1 MEGFKALGLSEETL
15 AALEKKGFTKPSP
28 IQELTIPLLLNGEK
42 DIVGHAQTG
51 SGKTAA
57 FGIPIIEKFNSD
69 VRGIQALVLTPTRE
83 LALQVTEELT
93 SYKGNRRMWFTTVY
107 GGAPIGRQISDLEKG
122 TSVVVGTPGR
132 VIDLLNRGKLKL
144 DEVKFVVLD
153 EADEM
158 LNMGFLEDVETIL
171 SKCNVDRRMLL
182 FSATMP
188 DRILS
193 LAKRYM
199 GNFDLV
205 SVKSKE
211 MTTESI
217 AQSYYEVPA
226 RNRFDALCRVLDI
239 EEDFYG
245 IIFCNTKAEV
255 IEITNHLNEK
265 GYTADS
271 LHGDIAQNLREKV
284 VKQFKSNKYGLLVAT
299 DVAARGIDIQD
310 LTHVV
315 NYGLPQDP
323 ESYVHRIGRTGRA
336 GKTGKA
342 IAIIDSNER
351 RKLQFIQ
358 RITKAVV
365 EKGKLPDA
373 SEMIAIKKRRL
384 KEQVATA
391 IATEH
396 IHPFVE
402 FTKELVAENEPEVVI
417 AALLK
422 IFQGDDLDIQA
433 YKVIKDAVERPYSR
447 DDRGDRGSD
456 RGRDRDRGSDRG
468 RDRDRSSDRSP
479 SRDRDRSSSDRGSDR
494 SPSRD
499 RDRGSFSDRG
509 SDRGRDSRSSRDAGS
524 TMRLFV
530 AKGRHD
536 NVSPQE
542 ILKIIG
548 DETNIPGRKIDD
560 IKILD
565 QFSFFTTNHEDGEF
579 ILDTFKKI
587 ARKNDEK
594 PLIERARVR
603 D

>member
-57 FGIPIIEKFNSD
+57 FGIPIIEKFNSN

-83 LALQVTEELT
+83 LALQVTDELL

-171 SKCNVDRRMLL
+171 AKCNVDRRMLL

-199 GNFDLV
+199 GNFDLI

-211 MTTESI
+211 LTTESI
-217 AQSYYEVPA
+217 AQSYFEVPA

-284 VKQFKSNKYGLLVAT
+284 VRQFKSNKYGLLVAT

-373 SEMIAIKKRRL
+373 SEMVAIKKRRL
-384 KEQVATA
+384 KEQVEAA
-391 IATEH
+391 IATEQ

-402 FTKELVAENEPEVVI
+402 YTQELVAENEPEVVI

-433 YKVIKDAVERPYSR
+433 YKVIKDAIERPYSR
-447 DDRGDRGSD
+447 DDRGSD
-456 RGRDRDRGSDRG
+456 RGRDRDRGDRG
-468 RDRDRSSDRSP
+468 RDRDRG
-479 SRDRDRSSSDRGSDR
+479 DRGG
-494 SPSRD
+494 RD
-499 RDRGSFSDRG
+499 RDRGSDRG
-509 SDRGRDSRSSRDAGS
+509 DRGRDRDRGDRGGRERNSRDAGS

-536 NVSPQE
+536 SVSPQE
-542 ILKIIG
+542 ILKIIA

-565 QFSFFTTNHEDGEF
+565 AFSFFTTNNEDGEY

>member
-69 VRGIQALVLTPTRE
+69 IRGIQALVLTPTRE
-83 LALQVTEELT
+83 LALQVTEELL

-107 GGAPIGRQISDLEKG
+107 GGAPIGRQMSDLEKG

-132 VIDLLNRGKLKL
+132 VIDLINRGKLKL
-144 DEVKFVVLD
+144 EEVQFVVLD

-171 SKCNVDRRMLL
+171 AKCNVNRRMLL

-199 GNFDLV
+199 GDFDLV
-205 SVKSKE
+205 AVKNKE
-211 MTTESI
+211 LTTSTI
-217 AQSYYEVPA
+217 AQSYFEVPA

-284 VKQFKSNKYGLLVAT
+284 VRQFKSNKYGLLVAT

-336 GKTGKA
+336 GKEGKA

-373 SEMIAIKKRRL
+373 QEMVTIKKRRL
-384 KEQVATA
+384 KEQVEAA
-391 IATEH
+391 IVTEQ
-396 IHPFVE
+396 IQPFVE
-402 FTKELVAENEPEVVI
+402 YTQELVSENEPEVVI

-433 YKVIKDAVERPYSR
+433 YKVIKDAIERSSR
-447 DDRGDRGSD
+447 DDRGGSYGRDRDRGGRDD
-456 RGRDRDRGSDRG
+456 RGRDRDRGP
-468 RDRDRSSDRSP
+468 RDRDRAPRD
-479 SRDRDRSSSDRGSDR
+479 SRDRDRAPRD
-494 SPSRD
+494 SRD
-499 RDRGSFSDRG
+499 RDRGPRDN
-509 SDRGRDSRSSRDAGS
+509 DRGRDSRGGSGS

-530 AKGRHD
+530 AKGRKD
-536 NVSPQE
+536 NVSPKE
-542 ILKIIG
+542 ILEMISN
-548 DETNIPGRKIDD
+548 EANVPGRKIDD

-565 QFSFFTTNHEDGEF
+565 EFSFFTTNKDDGEY
-579 ILDTFKKI
+579 ILDTFKKL
-587 ARKNDEK
+587 ARKNDQK